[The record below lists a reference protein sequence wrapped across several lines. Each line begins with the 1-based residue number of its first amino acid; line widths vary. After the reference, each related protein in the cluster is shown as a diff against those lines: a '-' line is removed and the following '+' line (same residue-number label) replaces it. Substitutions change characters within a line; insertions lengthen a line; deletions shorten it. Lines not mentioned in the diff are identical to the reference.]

1 MNIIVI
7 ASPGYSPHERPHSF
21 IVDEDH
27 YDIAA
32 IEVRIL
38 EPDSDNLPNLPAR
51 SLHRDFSLIQ
61 NRPSVLSG
69 YEPENSIGDLP
80 SVSITDGHTSSQKEN
95 APLRALSV
103 FLRALSERCLTPDE
117 RPAYFEKAEQSQL

>member
-38 EPDSDNLPNLPAR
+38 EPDAEYFWVRTTD
-51 SLHRDFSLIQ
+51 
-61 NRPSVLSG
+61 
-69 YEPENSIGDLP
+69 DLG
-80 SVSITDGHTSSQKEN
+80 GH
-95 APLRALSV
+95 P
-103 FLRALSERCLTPDE
+103 
-117 RPAYFEKAEQSQL
+117 KAATGEFDW